1 VKGLWSLRDNIY
13 ECVCCFNHC
22 HGNAVKG
29 FEALFHLSVCWLLGD
44 HLLLRDFEMYNG
56 VCVCVSYNH

>member
-13 ECVCCFNHC
+13 ECVCCYNHC

-44 HLLLRDFEMYNG
+44 HLLLRDF
-56 VCVCVSYNH
+56 